1 MTTVPE
7 TMPSAE
13 TARHAG
19 SAPLGP
25 TIHTLPTPNPD
36 ALMFRVEETLVP
48 TGTFEYQDRDAAERQ
63 SPLAARLLA
72 EPGVDLVLIAPRF
85 VTVRK
90 LPDARWVELS
100 PRIKEALGDFL
111 LSGDMA
117 VLDEAV
123 VAVSAAGSEIEQR
136 ILTLLEEE
144 VRPALAQDGGDVTY
158 EGFEDGIVKLRM
170 IGACGTCP
178 SAVATLKQ
186 GIEALLREEIPEVQ
200 AVEQV

>member
-1 MTTVPE
+1 MNTSSSEAAAATSGS
-7 TMPSAE
+7 TS
-13 TARHAG
+13 G
-19 SAPLGP
+19 SAAGP

-36 ALMFRVEETLVP
+36 ALMFRVEEALVP
-48 TGTFEYQDRDAAERQ
+48 AGTFEYQDRAEAERL

-72 EPGVDLVLIAPRF
+72 EPGVALVLIAPRF

-90 LPDARWVELS
+90 ASDARWIELA
-100 PRIKEALGDFL
+100 PIIKDALADFL

-123 VAVSAAGSEIEQR
+123 VVAAGATSAVEQR
-136 ILTLLEEE
+136 ILQLLEEE

-158 EGFEDGIVKLRM
+158 EGFENGVVKLRM

-178 SAVATLKQ
+178 SSVATLKN
-186 GIEALLREEIPEVQ
+186 GIEALLREEIPEVV